1 MGHHHPAAGLNGSSS
16 NLLPSANMV
25 GNSSNSNLPQF
36 YSLHHHNGNGANG
49 NGNGH
54 HHLSPQLPPSVHQ
67 QSLGASNPSVVH
79 QQLAKFNTLQQQHHH
94 NQSSAN
100 SANQSSNNSSSS
112 AGMMGGNASSS
123 SSSIHQSYQQSQQ
136 QQQQSN
142 QQQSSGSSGPQI
154 DAEETD
160 KVVGYGAFGVVWSVT
175 DPRTGRRV
183 ALKKMPNVFQTVV
196 SAKRVFREVKM
207 LCTLKHDNI
216 LHTVDVL
223 QPPLV
228 DLFHEVY
235 ILTELMQ
242 SDLHKIISSP
252 QMLTQDHVKLF
263 LYQILR
269 GVKYLHSAGIIHRD
283 IKPGNL
289 LVNSNCL
296 LKICDFGLARVA
308 EMNKNRDMTQE
319 VVTQYYRAP
328 ELLLGAKHYDFSVDM
343 WSVGCIYGELLN
355 RKILFLAANPLK
367 QVDKIIDI
375 LGTPTLDEVKTACEA
390 AKRYVT
396 QNRPIKPRNM
406 AVINQI
412 AKDEDSRKLL
422 LQLLCWDPD
431 KRLTAEKALQHR
443 YLNEGRLRYHSCMC
457 GCCLRTHAGLQF
469 SNNLEPICNFIYDD
483 TDEKFSNIY
492 YAKEFI
498 HKWLTNMSQKSSVP
512 LCINPN
518 SPSYKTFVQSQVAL
532 PHELPPSPHN
542 WEKRK

>member
-1 MGHHHPAAGLNGSSS
+1 
-16 NLLPSANMV
+16 
-25 GNSSNSNLPQF
+25 
-36 YSLHHHNGNGANG
+36 
-49 NGNGH
+49 
-54 HHLSPQLPPSVHQ
+54 
-67 QSLGASNPSVVH
+67 
-79 QQLAKFNTLQQQHHH
+79 
-94 NQSSAN
+94 
-100 SANQSSNNSSSS
+100 
-112 AGMMGGNASSS
+112 
-123 SSSIHQSYQQSQQ
+123 
-136 QQQQSN
+136 
-142 QQQSSGSSGPQI
+142 
-154 DAEETD
+154 
-160 KVVGYGAFGVVWSVT
+160 VGYGAFGVVWSVT
-175 DPRTGRRV
+175 DPRSGRRV

-223 QPPLV
+223 QPPII

-296 LKICDFGLARVA
+296 LKVCDFGLARVA
-308 EMNKNRDMTQE
+308 ESNKNKEMTQE

-343 WSVGCIYGELLN
+343 WSVGCIYAELLY

-375 LGTPTLDEVKTACEA
+375 LGTPSIEEIRTACDS

-396 QNRPIKPRNM
+396 QSRQIKTRNM
-406 AVINQI
+406 ALICQI
-412 AKDEDSRKLL
+412 AKDDDARKLL

-431 KRLTAEKALQHR
+431 RRLTAEKALQSR
-443 YLNEGRLRYHSCMC
+443 YINEGRLRYHSCMC
-457 GCCLRTHAGLQF
+457 SCCLRTSAGLQF
-469 SNNLEPICNFIYDD
+469 SNNLEPHCGFIYDD
-483 TDEKFSNIY
+483 SDEKFTNIY

-518 SPSYKTFVQSQVAL
+518 SPSYKTFIQ
-532 PHELPPSPHN
+532 
-542 WEKRK
+542 

>member
-1 MGHHHPAAGLNGSSS
+1 MFKTIDYSSQTGTQPGINPQSRTNSNTHQLYHHH
-16 NLLPSANMV
+16 
-25 GNSSNSNLPQF
+25 QF
-36 YSLHHHNGNGANG
+36 LSHTYNQMQPHHG
-49 NGNGH
+49 
-54 HHLSPQLPPSVHQ
+54 
-67 QSLGASNPSVVH
+67 
-79 QQLAKFNTLQQQHHH
+79 
-94 NQSSAN
+94 
-100 SANQSSNNSSSS
+100 
-112 AGMMGGNASSS
+112 SSS
-123 SSSIHQSYQQSQQ
+123 SSSSSSSTSSSNLAVAAAIAAASNACLNRLASNSIQSATS
-136 QQQQSN
+136 SSSSSSCSSDTLVPNHFNN
-142 QQQSSGSSGPQI
+142 QNSTPQI

-207 LCTLKHDNI
+207 LCTLKHENI

-223 QPPLV
+223 QPPISE
-228 DLFHEVY
+228 LFHEVY

-296 LKICDFGLARVA
+296 LKICDFGLARVV

-328 ELLLGAKHYDFSVDM
+328 ELLLGAKHYDFAVDM
-343 WSVGCIYGELLN
+343 WSVGCIYGELLY

-367 QVDKIIDI
+367 QVDKIVDI
-375 LGTPTLDEVKTACEA
+375 LGTPCLDEVKSA
-390 AKRYVT
+390 ADSARRYVT
-396 QNRPIKPRNM
+396 QNRINKPKN
-406 AVINQI
+406 VQLLSQI
-412 AKDEDSRKLL
+412 AKDEEARKLL
-422 LQLLCWDPD
+422 MQLLCWDPE
-431 KRLTAEKALQHR
+431 KRLSAEKALQSR

-457 GCCLRTHAGLQF
+457 SCCVRTHSGLQF
-469 SNNLEPICNFIYDD
+469 CGNLEPISGFIYDD
-483 TDEKFSNIY
+483 SDEKFYNIQS
-492 YAKEFI
+492 AKGLF
-498 HKWLTNMSQKSSVP
+498 
-512 LCINPN
+512 
-518 SPSYKTFVQSQVAL
+518 
-532 PHELPPSPHN
+532 
-542 WEKRK
+542 